1 MPLLPKISIVTPS
14 FNQGKFIEQTIES
27 VLDQKY
33 PNLEY
38 IIIDGGS
45 TDETVDIIKKYQGHL
60 AYWVSEK
67 DDGQSEAI
75 NKGLALATGDVV
87 NWLNSDDFYEPGA
100 LHVVAEAFQDQNV
113 NVVCG
118 RSRIFY
124 NNHSEERISKGT
136 DVYNWNL
143 AKTIGWARIDQPETF
158 FRKSAID
165 KIGPLNTDFHYVMDK
180 EWWIRYLLMFGL
192 SGVRKSEEVIVN
204 FRIHDKSKTGS
215 QPLKFEEETDQLYL
229 KLAEL
234 CGFRQEE
241 EVLKCFTSKSKSY
254 LHLSKAKGGNE
265 SNKIV
270 LAALQYYL
278 LYKADYFYYR
288 HERALAENCLQ
299 QVRIEFLDDFSKKLL
314 CRLKFR
320 NKYFPMSLIKMFR
333 S

>member
-1 MPLLPKISIVTPS
+1 MKEPKITIITPS
-14 FNQGKFIEQTIES
+14 FNQGQFIEQTIQS
-27 VLDQKY
+27 VIEQQY

-45 TDETVDIIKKYQGHL
+45 TDDTVDIIKKYQGYL
-60 AYWVSEK
+60 TYWVSEK

-75 NKGLALATGDVV
+75 NKGLALATGDIV

-100 LHVVAEAFQDQNV
+100 LHVIAEAFQDQNV
-113 NVVCG
+113 NVFCG

-124 NNHSEERISKGT
+124 NNHSEERYSKGT
-136 DVYNWNL
+136 DVFNGNL

-165 KIGPLNTDFHYVMDK
+165 KIGPLNKDFHYVMDK

-192 SGVRKSEEVIVN
+192 SGVKKTEEVIVN
-204 FRIHDKSKTGS
+204 FRIHDNSKTGS
-215 QPLKFEEETDQLYL
+215 QLLKFEEETDQLYL

-234 CGFRQEE
+234 FCFRQEE
-241 EVLKCFTSKSKSY
+241 EIIKNFTSKSKGY
-254 LHLSKAKGGNE
+254 LLLPKDGRGE
-265 SNKIV
+265 DGIV
-270 LAALQYYL
+270 LAALQYYM

-288 HERALAENCLQ
+288 HERKLADICLEQ
-299 QVRIEFLDDFSKKLL
+299 LKREFLDDLSKGLFRKLKL
-314 CRLKFR
+314 R